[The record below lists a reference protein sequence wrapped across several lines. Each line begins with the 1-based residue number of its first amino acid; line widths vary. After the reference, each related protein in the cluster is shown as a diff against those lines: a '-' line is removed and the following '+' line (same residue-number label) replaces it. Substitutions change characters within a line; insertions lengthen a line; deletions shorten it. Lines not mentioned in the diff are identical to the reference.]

1 MTGTTHP
8 RNTRGRIVRT
18 AAVTVVA
25 AAVVAGALA
34 TGAAASSDQPSPP
47 TWNASEHEA
56 RRSLVEAQERQEQIL
71 NPREHEG
78 HRPAAATGRSGR
90 AAIADP
96 CTAALGQA
104 WEDLGHFSDGMET
117 WMLTT
122 PPCSTA

>member
-1 MTGTTHP
+1 MTGTTYP
-8 RNTRGRIVRT
+8 RRTRGRLVRT
-18 AAVTVVA
+18 TAVTALTA
-25 AAVVAGALA
+25 ALVAGALT
-34 TGAAASSDQPSPP
+34 TGAAASPEQPSSP

-56 RRSLVEAQERQEQIL
+56 RRSLVEAQDRQEQIL

-90 AAIADP
+90 AAITDT
-96 CTAALGQA
+96 CSGLLGQA

-122 PPCSTA
+122 PACSTA